1 MQKKH
6 KSVVRS
12 TLNQKYLINFVRNY
26 ILIAKS
32 KRMANSNQIKNLIRS
47 HYNDS
52 NDSFSTIALQI
63 AASEAKVGHRKF
75 AEEIRNLVDGA
86 KLSHRKPAI
95 IAPDLRGLFLE
106 RIPIESLSDLIAS
119 DDVCRRI
126 ERILAEYVNKDK
138 LFRNNLENRRKIL
151 FTGPAGTGKTM
162 SASIIANEL
171 NLPLYIVLSEK
182 LVTKYMGET
191 SARLRQIFDFIELQ
205 PAVYLFDEFDAIG
218 SQRGKENEVGEM
230 RRVLN
235 SFLQFIERDHS
246 ESLIIAATNDVEILD
261 NALFRRF
268 DDVISYEL
276 PNKTE
281 ILKLLQSKT
290 HGFFKDQELLPLI
303 EQMKGLSHA
312 EITRACL
319 DAIKSSVLTDEPLNV
334 NQISSAIKERQSVY
348 KR

>member
-1 MQKKH
+1 MKC
-6 KSVVRS
+6 
-12 TLNQKYLINFVRNY
+12 Y
-26 ILIAKS
+26 
-32 KRMANSNQIKNLIRS
+32 MANSNQIKSLIKS

-52 NDSFSTIALQI
+52 NDSFSTVALQI
-63 AASEAKVGHRKF
+63 AASEAKAGHRKF
-75 AEEIRNLVDGA
+75 AEEIRKLVDGA
-86 KLSHRKPAI
+86 KLSHRKPVTI
-95 IAPDLRGLFLE
+95 VPDLRGLFLE
-106 RIPIESLSDLIAS
+106 RIPIEKLSDLISS
-119 DDVCRRI
+119 DDIHHRI
-126 ERILAEYVNKDK
+126 ERILAEYINRDK
-138 LFRNNLENRRKIL
+138 LLRNNLENRRKIL
-151 FTGPAGTGKTM
+151 LTGPAGTGKTM

-191 SARLRQIFDFIELQ
+191 SARLRQIFDFIEMQ

-218 SQRGKENEVGEM
+218 GQRGKENEVGEM

-246 ESLIIAATNDVEILD
+246 ESLIIAATNDASFLD

-276 PNKTE
+276 PDKDEILQLLQNKTNG
-281 ILKLLQSKT
+281 ILS
-290 HGFFKDQELLPLI
+290 DSELFPLT

-319 DAIKSSVLTDEPLNV
+319 DAIKESVLTDTHLNIMH
-334 NQISSAIKERQSVY
+334 ISSAIQERQSVY
-348 KR
+348 NH